1 MKKLK
6 RLLFLIIN
14 FLIVFVVVAC
24 GGGGKQ
30 VNNGDKLVLM
40 LDSSSFLYG
49 FDDIDV
55 AISEQEKGIRDGI
68 VKDNEQNRSLL
79 ENTKLLKAWGESK
92 GKTIVS
98 KNWGWADTLTQ
109 KLTAAF
115 LSQETPDL
123 IQGESQMPGF
133 AKQGYLEPFPDELAK
148 YIKENVSPLAYNDM
162 EIDGKIYGIALTP
175 SISLLYWNK
184 DILRQANVSSEIIEN
199 GPANWEE
206 WESVM
211 AQIYNTKDSK
221 GINLNAGGVYVGN
234 GGVNY
239 GAFFR
244 VATLIDAAGGSIA
257 DETGAPNLK
266 TDANKK
272 AFNFLINQ
280 KQYNQ
285 SNILN
290 TKDESSYFS
299 YFNTNKMAY
308 KVDGI
313 WGIFEA
319 ESYGQDIGYC
329 LMPSVDGTGERGT
342 VLLGASYSSVPI
354 YAKNKELA
362 FEAIKFMLSQ
372 EIQDNIG
379 KGGQRT
385 PVLFSSINSI
395 YDQTEASWYK
405 PFYAD
410 YKQFAQYTMEAEISG
425 LPDFT
430 MNKGKLST
438 LWAAFG
444 NSIAKTSIKSNK
456 QTADQLLQEAQTAMM
471 AEWKKG

>member
-6 RLLFLIIN
+6 RLIFLIIN
-14 FLIVFVVVAC
+14 FLIVFVIVAC
-24 GGGGKQ
+24 GGGGMQ
-30 VNNGDKLVLM
+30 ANNGDKLVLM

-244 VATLIDAAGGSIA
+244 VATLIDAAGG
-257 DETGAPNLK
+257 
-266 TDANKK
+266 
-272 AFNFLINQ
+272 
-280 KQYNQ
+280 
-285 SNILN
+285 
-290 TKDESSYFS
+290 
-299 YFNTNKMAY
+299 
-308 KVDGI
+308 
-313 WGIFEA
+313 
-319 ESYGQDIGYC
+319 
-329 LMPSVDGTGERGT
+329 
-342 VLLGASYSSVPI
+342 
-354 YAKNKELA
+354 
-362 FEAIKFMLSQ
+362 
-372 EIQDNIG
+372 
-379 KGGQRT
+379 
-385 PVLFSSINSI
+385 
-395 YDQTEASWYK
+395 
-405 PFYAD
+405 
-410 YKQFAQYTMEAEISG
+410 
-425 LPDFT
+425 
-430 MNKGKLST
+430 
-438 LWAAFG
+438 
-444 NSIAKTSIKSNK
+444 
-456 QTADQLLQEAQTAMM
+456 
-471 AEWKKG
+471 